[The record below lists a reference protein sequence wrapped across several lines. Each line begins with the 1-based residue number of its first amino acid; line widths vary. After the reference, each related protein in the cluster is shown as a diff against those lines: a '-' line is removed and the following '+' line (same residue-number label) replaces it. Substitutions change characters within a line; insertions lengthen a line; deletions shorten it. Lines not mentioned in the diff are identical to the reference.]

1 MDTTEINF
9 PSDQPTDLVLTTD
22 AKYFLHTAA
31 RWANFLAILG
41 FIVTGLIAL
50 GALFW
55 LAFGST
61 IATTMSQ
68 MPQNQVGAGMPS
80 LYSGL
85 VGAMGSAVGIIY
97 LLIAAF
103 YFFYSFYLYR
113 FATSSKRA
121 VLFNSVTDITKGFEN
136 LKSFFKLWG
145 IITIVAIS
153 LGILIFVGAMIFAV
167 AAASSMHT

>member
-1 MDTTEINF
+1 MDTTKIIF
-9 PSDQPTDLVLTTD
+9 PSDQPSDLVLTSN

-41 FIVTGLIAL
+41 FIATGLIAF

-55 LAFGST
+55 LAFGNT
-61 IATTMSQ
+61 VATTMSQ
-68 MPQNQVGAGMPS
+68 MPQNQVGTGMPS

-85 VGAMGSAVGIIY
+85 TGAMGSAMGIIY
-97 LLIAAF
+97 LLVAAF

-113 FATSSKRA
+113 FASSSKRA
-121 VLFNSVTDITKGFEN
+121 ILFNNVPDITKGFEN

-167 AAASSMHT
+167 GMASSMH